1 MIYYEYPLNER
12 VRTWLRLEDLFG
24 KTRFFIAGDDAR
36 HHHAALLSIFELIDM
51 AARADLKSELLQELE
66 RQKNSLE
73 ALRSNPAVDGGRL
86 QDILSRITS
95 ALADL
100 HAMTGKTGQHV
111 RDSEWLMGI
120 KGRVALPGG
129 VCSFDLPTYQY
140 WLNMPVNARRV
151 DLHDWLSPL
160 TPLQAGVEV
169 VMQLLRES
177 GHASRHAAAQGL
189 FQLMLGGRVAQL
201 IRVGVEPTAGCAP
214 EVSANKY
221 AVNIRFMTLDKL
233 QKPRTC
239 DQEIPFQLVFCN
251 F

>member
-1 MIYYEYPLNER
+1 VIYYEYPLNER
-12 VRTWLRLEDLFG
+12 VRAWLRLEDLFD

-36 HHHAALLSIFELIDM
+36 HHHAALLSMFELIDM
-51 AARADLKSELLQELE
+51 AARADLKSEMLQELE
-66 RQKNSLE
+66 RQKNALE
-73 ALRSNPAVDGGRL
+73 SLRSNPAVDGSRL
-86 QDILSRITS
+86 RDILARIGS
-95 ALADL
+95 AMVDM

-140 WLNMPVNARRV
+140 WLNQPAEVRRT
-151 DLHDWLSPL
+151 DLNSWMAPL
-160 TPLQAGVEV
+160 LPLQAGVEV

-177 GHASRHAAAQGL
+177 GHASKHQAIQGL

-201 IRVGVEPTAGCAP
+201 IRVGVAPDIGCAP

-221 AVNIRFMTLDKL
+221 AVNIRFMSLDTL

-239 DQEIPFQLVFCN
+239 DKDLDFQLVFCN

>member
-24 KTRFFIAGDDAR
+24 KTRFFIAGEDPR
-36 HHHAALLSIFELIDM
+36 QHHAALLSIFELIDM

-66 RQKNSLE
+66 RQKSGLE
-73 ALRSNPAVDGGRL
+73 TLRSNPAVDASRL
-86 QDILSRITS
+86 QDILDRLGA
-95 ALADL
+95 ALTAL

-120 KGRVALPGG
+120 KGRAALPGG

-140 WLNMPVNARRV
+140 WLNLPAEERRA
-151 DLHDWLSPL
+151 DLNDWLSPL
-160 TPLQAGVEV
+160 VPLHAGVEV
-169 VMQLLRES
+169 VMQLLRQS
-177 GHASRHAAAQGL
+177 GHTTRHLATQGL

-201 IRVGVEPTAGCAP
+201 IRVVTEENVGCAP

-221 AVNIRFMTLDKL
+221 AINIRFMVLDKL

-239 DQEIPFQLVFCN
+239 DKDVPFQLVFCN